1 MTMDTRIALLA
12 DKQIVLGVTGGI
24 AAYKSADL
32 ASRLVQAGAR
42 VDVVMTAAAAEF
54 VKPLTFQALTHR
66 PVALEMFT
74 LLQETDIGHVSL
86 GQRADLMIIAP
97 ATANSIAKLA
107 HGLAD
112 NMLTTTALACR
123 APLLLAPAM
132 ESGMWDNPV
141 TRANMDILQ
150 RRGMHTVGPE
160 SGRLASGGHGYGRMS
175 EPTSILD
182 AARWVLGRSGSLAGT
197 AVIVTAGGTRE
208 AIDPVRFVG
217 NRSSGKMG
225 YALAAAA
232 RDRGATVTLIH
243 GSAAL
248 EIPYGV
254 KEVAVESCADMERA
268 LLDSIGSADALV
280 MAAAVADYRPEAAAP
295 QKIKKRE
302 AGLALNLVRTP
313 DILSAVAARRSAGGR
328 LKAVIG
334 FAAETRDVLENA
346 REKLDRKKLDLIVAN
361 DVSAAGSGFE
371 VDTNRVT
378 LLDASGG
385 VHPLPLMTKPAV
397 AERIIDRLGAM
408 LRAGAPVDAPGK
420 NC

>member
-1 MTMDTRIALLA
+1 
-12 DKQIVLGVTGGI
+12 
-24 AAYKSADL
+24 
-32 ASRLVQAGAR
+32 
-42 VDVVMTAAAAEF
+42 
-54 VKPLTFQALTHR
+54 
-66 PVALEMFT
+66 
-74 LLQETDIGHVSL
+74 
-86 GQRADLMIIAP
+86 
-97 ATANSIAKLA
+97 
-107 HGLAD
+107 
-112 NMLTTTALACR
+112 
-123 APLLLAPAM
+123 
-132 ESGMWDNPV
+132 
-141 TRANMDILQ
+141 
-150 RRGMHTVGPE
+150 
-160 SGRLASGGHGYGRMS
+160 
-175 EPTSILD
+175 
-182 AARWVLGRSGSLAGT
+182 
-197 AVIVTAGGTRE
+197 
-208 AIDPVRFVG
+208 
-217 NRSSGKMG
+217 
-225 YALAAAA
+225 
-232 RDRGATVTLIH
+232 
-243 GSAAL
+243 
-248 EIPYGV
+248 
-254 KEVAVESCADMERA
+254 
-268 LLDSIGSADALV
+268 

>member
-1 MTMDTRIALLA
+1 
-12 DKQIVLGVTGGI
+12 
-24 AAYKSADL
+24 
-32 ASRLVQAGAR
+32 
-42 VDVVMTAAAAEF
+42 
-54 VKPLTFQALTHR
+54 
-66 PVALEMFT
+66 
-74 LLQETDIGHVSL
+74 
-86 GQRADLMIIAP
+86 
-97 ATANSIAKLA
+97 
-107 HGLAD
+107 
-112 NMLTTTALACR
+112 
-123 APLLLAPAM
+123 
-132 ESGMWDNPV
+132 
-141 TRANMDILQ
+141 
-150 RRGMHTVGPE
+150 
-160 SGRLASGGHGYGRMS
+160 MS

-408 LRAGAPVDAPGK
+408 LRAEAPVDAPGK